1 MSKFDGEAIETAIS
15 MIIKAIGED
24 CNRQGLRNTP
34 KRVAKMYEEIF
45 SGINANLEDQIQVT
59 VLFLLPP
66 KILLSVQYVWY
77 SYNCITLRTGKQY

>member
-59 VLFLLPP
+59 VA
-66 KILLSVQYVWY
+66 
-77 SYNCITLRTGKQY
+77 